1 MFKFFGKS
9 GNGERIQ
16 RRKTFVLPDQ
26 QEVVFNSN
34 GLVPVIL
41 QDVATKEVLHLG
53 YMDQLALRATI
64 ERGVVYLYRRSKG
77 KLEAFGGNSDEHN
90 TYLVKQAKMDK
101 MHRSLLFYVTPQN
114 TAQVETTGNSSFIKD
129 IKF

>member
-9 GNGERIQ
+9 GNNNERVQ
-16 RRKTFVLPDQ
+16 RRKTFTLPDQ

-41 QDVATKEVLHLG
+41 QHAVTKEVLHLG

-77 KLEAFGGNSDEHN
+77 KLEAFGGNGDENN

-101 MHRSLLFYVTPQN
+101 MHRSLLFFVIPQN
-114 TAQVETTGNSSFIKD
+114 HEVSDNSSFIKD